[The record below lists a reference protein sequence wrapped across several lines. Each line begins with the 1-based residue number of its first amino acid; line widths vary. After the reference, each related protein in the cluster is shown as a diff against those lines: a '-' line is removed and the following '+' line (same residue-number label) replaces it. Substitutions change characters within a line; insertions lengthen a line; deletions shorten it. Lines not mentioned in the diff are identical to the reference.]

1 MYRIDMPHLL
11 WVLDNLAQGKI
22 VNQITVEPQV
32 KHGALAALSRM
43 LALTGNPDA
52 PHDPATRASKPVA
65 VPG

>member
-22 VNQITVEPQV
+22 VNQIRVEPKV

-43 LALTGNPDA
+43 LKISRDPDSS
-52 PHDPATRASKPVA
+52 HPAEAA
-65 VPG
+65 VPESAPAGA